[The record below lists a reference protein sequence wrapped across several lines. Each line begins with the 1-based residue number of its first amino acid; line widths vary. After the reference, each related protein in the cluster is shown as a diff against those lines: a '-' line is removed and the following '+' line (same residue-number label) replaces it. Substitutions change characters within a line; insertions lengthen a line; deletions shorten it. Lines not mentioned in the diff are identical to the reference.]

1 MAPQSST
8 LAWKIPWMEE
18 PGRLQSMGSLRVKH
32 DWATSLPLFTF
43 IHWRRKLQPAFTGN
57 LRYKLCRNYVPTQR
71 YGAWIFHSPTST
83 SHSSS
88 NNTQLVSPS
97 PCITSSK
104 DKSKVTLEAKDTKA
118 QENVTSENVSISAPS
133 LPSPASYLKS
143 CESKELHESLHVSI
157 RKKKNQVLIY
167 IGV

>member
-1 MAPQSST
+1 MRSQ
-8 LAWKIPWMEE
+8 
-18 PGRLQSMGSLRVKH
+18 GKH
-32 DWATSLPLFTF
+32 DMKKDGTSLGL
-43 IHWRRKLQPAFTGN
+43 ISYKSWRRKLQPAFTGN

-118 QENVTSENVSISAPS
+118 QENETSDNVSISAPS
-133 LPSPASYLKS
+133 LPSPALYLKS
-143 CESKELHESLHVSI
+143 CESKELHGSLHVSI
-157 RKKKNQVLIY
+157 FFNSGFHLYRSVIDLQHCINISCM
-167 IGV
+167 GN